1 VSVSILDRVLRRPR
15 TSWPTDRTVRF
26 VTSFNDVFYDASG
39 RRCVETFREYNPG
52 FEIWTYI
59 EAEDPARLATME
71 AQLDAMGAT
80 VVKLNGLP
88 LLEEFRQVAHDVIP
102 KGMGG
107 SAPDEM
113 FPGEGP
119 QTGDVWFR
127 KNMFRWFRKIVALD
141 HATAGYDGVAF
152 WMDCDCYSKAPLPRS
167 VIQRAFAGSG
177 VVHMKADREH
187 SETGL
192 VGYDLGVRG
201 VPELIEAMK
210 AHYLSGS
217 FSSFDRWDDCLT
229 LDLQLARADAPN
241 SRDVASY
248 VGKSG
253 NVLLSTPFAPYL
265 EHEKGLHSRG
275 LGLTLKPTR

>member
-1 VSVSILDRVLRRPR
+1 
-15 TSWPTDRTVRF
+15 
-26 VTSFNDVFYDASG
+26 
-39 RRCVETFREYNPG
+39 VETFRCWNNAYEL
-52 FEIWTYI
+52 WVYI
-59 EAEDPARLATME
+59 EGEEEDALLEME
-71 AQLDAMGAT
+71 QSMGQAGVT
-80 VVKLNGLP
+80 VVALRDLP
-88 LLEEFRQVAHDVIP
+88 LLGEFQAVARDVIP
-102 KGMGG
+102 IELGG
-107 SAPDEM
+107 AAPPEM
-113 FPGEGP
+113 FSDGGP
-119 QTGDVWFR
+119 ETGNVWFR
-127 KNMFRWFRKIVALD
+127 RNMIRWFRKIVALD